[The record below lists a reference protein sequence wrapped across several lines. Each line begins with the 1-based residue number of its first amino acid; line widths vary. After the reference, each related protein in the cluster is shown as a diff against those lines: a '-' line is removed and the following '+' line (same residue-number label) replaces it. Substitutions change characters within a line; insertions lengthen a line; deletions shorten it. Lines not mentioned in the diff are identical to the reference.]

1 MNNNTLIKL
10 VVGVPIWAAVAYAVT
25 TGLMIIMGIL
35 K

>member
-25 TGLMIIMGIL
+25 TGLMIVLGVF

>member
-10 VVGVPIWAAVAYAVT
+10 VMGVPIWAAVAYAVT
-25 TGLMIIMGIL
+25 AGLMILMGVL